1 MQIVPRLQDE
11 YETFLIKHGEEKL
24 FEFLLKSGSLAKAHF
39 EHPEIM
45 LIDQSTAFFS
55 LFRTTGNTNFF
66 TIGRVLRRVSHK
78 IYRENKKA
86 GLTPVN
92 NRFFNLV

>member
-1 MQIVPRLQDE
+1 MHVVPRLQEE
-11 YETFLIKHGEEKL
+11 YETFLIRYGEDKL
-24 FEFLLKSGSLAKAHF
+24 YEFLLKSGSLAKAHF
-39 EHPEIM
+39 EHPELM
-45 LIDQSTAFFS
+45 MIDQSLGFFS
-55 LFRTTGNTNFF
+55 LFRKTGNQNYF

-92 NRFFNLV
+92 NKFLNLV